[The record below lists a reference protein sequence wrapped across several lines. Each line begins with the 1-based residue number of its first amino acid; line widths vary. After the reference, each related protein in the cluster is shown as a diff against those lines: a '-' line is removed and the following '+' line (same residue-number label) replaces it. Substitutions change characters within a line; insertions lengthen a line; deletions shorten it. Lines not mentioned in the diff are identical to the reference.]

1 MNILGVGG
9 WEVAVILVI
18 MLIVAGPKR
27 MIAWAYVLGQ
37 YTSKLRRMWA
47 ETMTAFQKE
56 LNESG
61 VDIELPKDIPTRGTL
76 NQEVGKML
84 TPLTK
89 PFQEAMQE
97 GDLSDSLPKNLI
109 GTTKIGNGTPSG
121 AAKPPA
127 AGAATNSPPAAKP
140 APPKTQTPPKPAT
153 NGQTGGSFGT
163 WSGDAPKLSSND
175 KPANLGTWSGN
186 GSDKP

>member
-9 WEVAVILVI
+9 WELAVILII

-27 MIAWAYVLGQ
+27 MIGWAYVLGQ
-37 YTSKLRRMWA
+37 YTAKLRRMWA

-97 GDLSDSLPKNLI
+97 GDVSSSLPKN
-109 GTTKIGNGTPSG
+109 
-121 AAKPPA
+121 
-127 AGAATNSPPAAKP
+127 
-140 APPKTQTPPKPAT
+140 
-153 NGQTGGSFGT
+153 
-163 WSGDAPKLSSND
+163 
-175 KPANLGTWSGN
+175 
-186 GSDKP
+186 